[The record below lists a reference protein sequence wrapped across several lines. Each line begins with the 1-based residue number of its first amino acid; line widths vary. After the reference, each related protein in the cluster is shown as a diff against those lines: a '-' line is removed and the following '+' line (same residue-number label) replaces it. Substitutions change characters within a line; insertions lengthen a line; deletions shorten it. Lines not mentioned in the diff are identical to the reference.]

1 MPTFTG
7 PQILERLAKIDKD
20 GAACSAEVLELDN
33 SIEELQKELRALTRK
48 RASVAQGVGDL
59 RDMKAGLNDLLLI
72 ARARFADIPQ
82 N

>member
-33 SIEELQKELRALTRK
+33 SIEELQKELQALMRK
-48 RASVAQGVGDL
+48 RASVAWGVGDL
-59 RDMKAGLNDLLLI
+59 HDMKAGLNDLLLI
-72 ARARFADIPQ
+72 ARAHFADIPQ

>member
-33 SIEELQKELRALTRK
+33 SIKELQKELWALMRK
-48 RASVAQGVGDL
+48 LASVAQEVADL
-59 RDMKAGLNDLLLI
+59 HDMKAGLNDLLLI
-72 ARARFADIPQ
+72 AWAHFANIP
-82 N
+82 

>member
-20 GAACSAEVLELDN
+20 RAACSAEVLELDN

-48 RASVAQGVGDL
+48 RASVARGVRDL
-59 RDMKAGLNDLLLI
+59 HDMKASLNDLLLI
-72 ARARFADIPQ
+72 AWAHFADIPQ